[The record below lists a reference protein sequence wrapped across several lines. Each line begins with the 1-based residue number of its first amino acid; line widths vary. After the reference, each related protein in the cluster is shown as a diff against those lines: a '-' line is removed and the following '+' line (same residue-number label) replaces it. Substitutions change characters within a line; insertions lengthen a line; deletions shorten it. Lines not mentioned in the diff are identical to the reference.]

1 VTAVFQGVILD
12 VDGTLVDSND
22 AHAQA
27 WIEALAEAGYHV
39 PFERVRRLIG
49 MGGDKLLPEAAGLS
63 SEAPSGQAIA
73 ERRGQIFR
81 ERYLP
86 GVRALPGARDLLL
99 RLRAEGHALAVASSA
114 QPDELDKLLEI
125 AGAHDLVGTRTS
137 SGDVEESKPEPDVVV
152 TALRRLR
159 LPASAAVMIGDTP
172 YDVEA
177 ALRAQVA
184 IVGFRSGGWSDP
196 DLKGSLAVYDGP
208 ADLLAHLES
217 SPLRRAA

>member
-1 VTAVFQGVILD
+1 MFQGVIFD

-22 AHAQA
+22 AHAHA
-27 WIEALAEAGYHV
+27 WTDALAEAGYRV

-49 MGGDKLLPEAAGLS
+49 MGGDKLLPEAAGLPA
-63 SEAPSGQAIA
+63 ETPSGEAIA

-86 GVRALPGARDLLL
+86 GVGALPGARDLVL
-99 RLRAEGHALAVASSA
+99 RLRADGHALAVASSA
-114 QPDELDKLLEI
+114 QPDELGTLLKI
-125 AGAHDLVGTRTS
+125 AGVDVLIGLRTS

-172 YDVEA
+172 YVVEA
-177 ALRAQVA
+177 ALRAHVA
-184 IVGFRSGGWSDP
+184 IIGFRSGGWSDR
-196 DLKGSLAVYDGP
+196 DLEGSLAVYDGP
-208 ADLLAHLES
+208 ADLLARLDS

>member
-1 VTAVFQGVILD
+1 MFRGVILD

-22 AHAQA
+22 AHAHA
-27 WIEALAEAGYHV
+27 WTDALAEAGYRV
-39 PFERVRRLIG
+39 PFDRVRRLIG
-49 MGGDKLLPEAAGLS
+49 MGGDKLLPEAVGLPAETPAG
-63 SEAPSGQAIA
+63 EAIA

-86 GVRALPGARDLLL
+86 DVKALPGARDLVL

-114 QPDELDKLLEI
+114 QPDELGLLLKI
-125 AGAHDLVGTRTS
+125 AGVDELIGERTS

-159 LPASAAVMIGDTP
+159 LPPSAAVMIGDTP
-172 YDVEA
+172 YDVQA
-177 ALRAQVA
+177 ALHAHVA
-184 IVGFRSGGWSDP
+184 VIGFRSGGWSDG
-196 DLKGSLAVYDGP
+196 DLAGSLAVYDGP
-208 ADLLAHLES
+208 ADLLAQLDS